1 MLGTFLIEVS
11 SQVSN
16 ILSELGGLLNGTL

>member
-11 SQVSN
+11 GQVSN
-16 ILSELGGLLNGTL
+16 VLSELGNLLNGTL